1 MSMARRTGTGDP
13 PSVTLST
20 SMDFL
25 SGLRLP
31 CRLSMGESTRFLGG
45 SAERGQRS
53 QVDDGTTR
61 GQKAVTQILPLVFV
75 LIGRILVVL

>member
-1 MSMARRTGTGDP
+1 MSMARRTGTGEP

-31 CRLSMGESTRFLGG
+31 WRLSMGESTRFLGG

-53 QVDDGTTR
+53 KVDDGTTP
-61 GQKAVTQILPLVFV
+61 GQKHKFHLWFLSRFVGILLF
-75 LIGRILVVL
+75 L

>member
-25 SGLRLP
+25 SGRRLP

-45 SAERGQRS
+45 SAERRERS
-53 QVDDGTTR
+53 KVNEGTTGGEDPVR
-61 GQKAVTQILPLVFV
+61 PDSRSSFTTLV
-75 LIGRILVVL
+75 